1 MKVTKVAINK
11 IYPIVEKSLQKNTPA
26 YKKNVQEF
34 IKDRSKDL
42 YDIVPVRRIP
52 FGSEDIDSFFKAMK
66 IDKNEI
72 TQCLSE
78 TYYWNMNF
86 NPRAA
91 KDEFTMTM
99 MMVIRYFLL
108 KNKQTDA
115 EISTIYLAFSG
126 KFYPS
131 IHSQK
136 FKIPP
141 EKYRHIMEYVLNNVL
156 TQETYY
162 WNMNFNPRAAK
173 DEFTM
178 TMMMVI
184 RYFLLKN
191 KQTDAEI
198 STIYLAFSG
207 KFYPS
212 IHSQKFK
219 IPPEKYRH
227 IMEYVLNNVLTQKYD
242 LKREGSVFGAV
253 RSICKTWL
261 RTYTPKFKNPDDED
275 VADMIQQLHGRI
287 KSFLGNIAAAY
298 YDTYEKRDTY
308 FAYASD
314 SNDQDSFRIADN
326 DSLLAERCVE
336 NAMNWITTKQVDYK
350 LCKWASDKNVK
361 VDEIKSIIESIQE
374 DSDNLILIRE
384 MMQLIIADYF
394 SISICKWASDKNV
407 KVDEIKSII
416 ESIQEDSDNLI
427 LIREMMQLI
436 IADYFSISK
445 TKDVTSYEF
454 INKSIV
460 AKPNSKNKYVIR
472 QKEIIEYFL
481 DENSPAYRKRKSRPD
496 TKSSY
501 YKSILTYYVLVINES
516 NK

>member
-1 MKVTKVAINK
+1 MKVTKVAVNK
-11 IYPIVEKSLQKNTPA
+11 IYPIIEKSLQKNTPA

-34 IKDRSKDL
+34 IKNRSNDL

-72 TQCLSE
+72 TQCLS
-78 TYYWNMNF
+78 
-86 NPRAA
+86 
-91 KDEFTMTM
+91 
-99 MMVIRYFLL
+99 
-108 KNKQTDA
+108 
-115 EISTIYLAFSG
+115 
-126 KFYPS
+126 
-131 IHSQK
+131 
-136 FKIPP
+136 
-141 EKYRHIMEYVLNNVL
+141 
-156 TQETYY
+156 ETYY

-298 YDTYEKRDTY
+298 YDTYEKRDSY

-326 DSLLAERCVE
+326 DSLLSERCVE

-350 LCKWASDKNVK
+350 LCKWASDKNIK

-374 DSDNLILIRE
+374 DSDNLL
-384 MMQLIIADYF
+384 
-394 SISICKWASDKNV
+394 
-407 KVDEIKSII
+407 
-416 ESIQEDSDNLI
+416 

>member
-1 MKVTKVAINK
+1 MKVTRVAVNK

-156 TQETYY
+156 TQ
-162 WNMNFNPRAAK
+162 
-173 DEFTM
+173 
-178 TMMMVI
+178 
-184 RYFLLKN
+184 
-191 KQTDAEI
+191 
-198 STIYLAFSG
+198 
-207 KFYPS
+207 
-212 IHSQKFK
+212 
-219 IPPEKYRH
+219 
-227 IMEYVLNNVLTQKYD
+227 KYD

-253 RSICKTWL
+253 RSICRTWL

-298 YDTYEKRDTY
+298 YDTYEKRDSY

-350 LCKWASDKNVK
+350 L
-361 VDEIKSIIESIQE
+361 
-374 DSDNLILIRE
+374 
-384 MMQLIIADYF
+384 
-394 SISICKWASDKNV
+394 CKWASDKNV

>member
-1 MKVTKVAINK
+1 MKVTKVAVNK

-52 FGSEDIDSFFKAMK
+52 FGSEDIDSFFKAVK

-72 TQCLSE
+72 TQCLS
-78 TYYWNMNF
+78 
-86 NPRAA
+86 
-91 KDEFTMTM
+91 
-99 MMVIRYFLL
+99 
-108 KNKQTDA
+108 
-115 EISTIYLAFSG
+115 
-126 KFYPS
+126 
-131 IHSQK
+131 
-136 FKIPP
+136 
-141 EKYRHIMEYVLNNVL
+141 
-156 TQETYY
+156 ETYY

-253 RSICKTWL
+253 RSICRTWL

-298 YDTYEKRDTY
+298 YDTYEKRDSY

-314 SNDQDSFRIADN
+314 SNEQDSFRIADN

-374 DSDNLILIRE
+374 DSDNLLLIRE

-394 SISICKWASDKNV
+394 STSN
-407 KVDEIKSII
+407 
-416 ESIQEDSDNLI
+416 N
-427 LIREMMQLI
+427 
-436 IADYFSISK
+436 
-445 TKDVTSYEF
+445 KDVTSYEF

>member
-1 MKVTKVAINK
+1 MKVTKVAVNK
-11 IYPIVEKSLQKNTPA
+11 IYPIVENSLQKNTPA

-72 TQCLSE
+72 TQCLS
-78 TYYWNMNF
+78 
-86 NPRAA
+86 
-91 KDEFTMTM
+91 
-99 MMVIRYFLL
+99 
-108 KNKQTDA
+108 
-115 EISTIYLAFSG
+115 
-126 KFYPS
+126 
-131 IHSQK
+131 
-136 FKIPP
+136 
-141 EKYRHIMEYVLNNVL
+141 
-156 TQETYY
+156 ETYY

-298 YDTYEKRDTY
+298 YDTYEKRDSY

-350 LCKWASDKNVK
+350 L
-361 VDEIKSIIESIQE
+361 
-374 DSDNLILIRE
+374 
-384 MMQLIIADYF
+384 
-394 SISICKWASDKNV
+394 CKWASDKNV

>member
-1 MKVTKVAINK
+1 MKVTRVAVNK
-11 IYPIVEKSLQKNTPA
+11 IYPIVEKSLQKNTTA
-26 YKKNVQEF
+26 YKKNLQEF
-34 IKDRSKDL
+34 IKDRSNDL

-156 TQETYY
+156 TQ
-162 WNMNFNPRAAK
+162 
-173 DEFTM
+173 
-178 TMMMVI
+178 
-184 RYFLLKN
+184 
-191 KQTDAEI
+191 
-198 STIYLAFSG
+198 
-207 KFYPS
+207 
-212 IHSQKFK
+212 
-219 IPPEKYRH
+219 
-227 IMEYVLNNVLTQKYD
+227 KYD

-253 RSICKTWL
+253 RSICRTWL

-287 KSFLGNIAAAY
+287 KSFLGNIASAY

-374 DSDNLILIRE
+374 DSDNLLLIRE

-394 SISICKWASDKNV
+394 STSKN
-407 KVDEIKSII
+407 
-416 ESIQEDSDNLI
+416 
-427 LIREMMQLI
+427 
-436 IADYFSISK
+436 
-445 TKDVTSYEF
+445 KDVTSYEF

-481 DENSPAYRKRKSRPD
+481 NENSPAYRKRKSRPD

-501 YKSILTYYVLVINES
+501 HKSILTYYVLVINES

>member
-1 MKVTKVAINK
+1 MKVTRVAVNK

-156 TQETYY
+156 TQ
-162 WNMNFNPRAAK
+162 
-173 DEFTM
+173 
-178 TMMMVI
+178 
-184 RYFLLKN
+184 
-191 KQTDAEI
+191 
-198 STIYLAFSG
+198 
-207 KFYPS
+207 
-212 IHSQKFK
+212 
-219 IPPEKYRH
+219 
-227 IMEYVLNNVLTQKYD
+227 KYD
-242 LKREGSVFGAV
+242 LKREGSVFGAI

-394 SISICKWASDKNV
+394 SIS
-407 KVDEIKSII
+407 
-416 ESIQEDSDNLI
+416 
-427 LIREMMQLI
+427 
-436 IADYFSISK
+436 K

>member
-1 MKVTKVAINK
+1 MKVTRVAVNK

-156 TQETYY
+156 TQ
-162 WNMNFNPRAAK
+162 
-173 DEFTM
+173 
-178 TMMMVI
+178 
-184 RYFLLKN
+184 
-191 KQTDAEI
+191 
-198 STIYLAFSG
+198 
-207 KFYPS
+207 
-212 IHSQKFK
+212 
-219 IPPEKYRH
+219 
-227 IMEYVLNNVLTQKYD
+227 KYD

-298 YDTYEKRDTY
+298 YDTYEKRDSY

-374 DSDNLILIRE
+374 DSDNLL
-384 MMQLIIADYF
+384 
-394 SISICKWASDKNV
+394 
-407 KVDEIKSII
+407 
-416 ESIQEDSDNLI
+416 

-445 TKDVTSYEF
+445 NKDVTSYEF

>member
-1 MKVTKVAINK
+1 MKVTKVAVDK

-156 TQETYY
+156 TQ
-162 WNMNFNPRAAK
+162 
-173 DEFTM
+173 
-178 TMMMVI
+178 
-184 RYFLLKN
+184 
-191 KQTDAEI
+191 
-198 STIYLAFSG
+198 
-207 KFYPS
+207 
-212 IHSQKFK
+212 
-219 IPPEKYRH
+219 
-227 IMEYVLNNVLTQKYD
+227 KYD

-253 RSICKTWL
+253 RSICRTWL

-298 YDTYEKRDTY
+298 YDTYEKRDSY

-374 DSDNLILIRE
+374 DSDNLLLIRE

-394 SISICKWASDKNV
+394 STSKN
-407 KVDEIKSII
+407 
-416 ESIQEDSDNLI
+416 
-427 LIREMMQLI
+427 
-436 IADYFSISK
+436 
-445 TKDVTSYEF
+445 KDVTSYEF

>member
-1 MKVTKVAINK
+1 MKVTKVAVNK
-11 IYPIVEKSLQKNTPA
+11 IYPIVEKSLQKNTQA

-34 IKDRSKDL
+34 IKNRSNDL

-72 TQCLSE
+72 TQCLS
-78 TYYWNMNF
+78 
-86 NPRAA
+86 
-91 KDEFTMTM
+91 
-99 MMVIRYFLL
+99 
-108 KNKQTDA
+108 
-115 EISTIYLAFSG
+115 
-126 KFYPS
+126 
-131 IHSQK
+131 
-136 FKIPP
+136 
-141 EKYRHIMEYVLNNVL
+141 
-156 TQETYY
+156 ETYY

-298 YDTYEKRDTY
+298 YDTYEKRDSY

-350 LCKWASDKNVK
+350 L
-361 VDEIKSIIESIQE
+361 
-374 DSDNLILIRE
+374 
-384 MMQLIIADYF
+384 
-394 SISICKWASDKNV
+394 CKWASDKNV

-516 NK
+516 NKQYSCILLR

>member
-1 MKVTKVAINK
+1 MKVTKVAVNK

-34 IKDRSKDL
+34 IKNRSNDL

-52 FGSEDIDSFFKAMK
+52 FGSEDVDSFFKAMK

-156 TQETYY
+156 TQ
-162 WNMNFNPRAAK
+162 
-173 DEFTM
+173 
-178 TMMMVI
+178 
-184 RYFLLKN
+184 
-191 KQTDAEI
+191 
-198 STIYLAFSG
+198 
-207 KFYPS
+207 
-212 IHSQKFK
+212 
-219 IPPEKYRH
+219 
-227 IMEYVLNNVLTQKYD
+227 KYD

-253 RSICKTWL
+253 RSICRTWL

-298 YDTYEKRDTY
+298 YDTYEKRDSY

-374 DSDNLILIRE
+374 DSDNLLLIRE

-394 SISICKWASDKNV
+394 STSKN
-407 KVDEIKSII
+407 
-416 ESIQEDSDNLI
+416 
-427 LIREMMQLI
+427 
-436 IADYFSISK
+436 
-445 TKDVTSYEF
+445 KDVTSYEF

>member
-1 MKVTKVAINK
+1 MKVTRVAVNK
-11 IYPIVEKSLQKNTPA
+11 IYPIVEKSLQKNTPV

-72 TQCLSE
+72 TQCLS
-78 TYYWNMNF
+78 
-86 NPRAA
+86 
-91 KDEFTMTM
+91 
-99 MMVIRYFLL
+99 
-108 KNKQTDA
+108 
-115 EISTIYLAFSG
+115 
-126 KFYPS
+126 
-131 IHSQK
+131 
-136 FKIPP
+136 
-141 EKYRHIMEYVLNNVL
+141 
-156 TQETYY
+156 ETYY

-298 YDTYEKRDTY
+298 YDTYEKRDSY

-374 DSDNLILIRE
+374 DSDNLLLIRE

-394 SISICKWASDKNV
+394 STSKN
-407 KVDEIKSII
+407 
-416 ESIQEDSDNLI
+416 
-427 LIREMMQLI
+427 
-436 IADYFSISK
+436 
-445 TKDVTSYEF
+445 KDVTSYEF

>member
-1 MKVTKVAINK
+1 MKVTKVAVNK

-156 TQETYY
+156 TQ
-162 WNMNFNPRAAK
+162 
-173 DEFTM
+173 
-178 TMMMVI
+178 
-184 RYFLLKN
+184 
-191 KQTDAEI
+191 
-198 STIYLAFSG
+198 
-207 KFYPS
+207 
-212 IHSQKFK
+212 
-219 IPPEKYRH
+219 
-227 IMEYVLNNVLTQKYD
+227 KYD

-253 RSICKTWL
+253 RSICRTWL

-298 YDTYEKRDTY
+298 YDTYEKRDSY

-374 DSDNLILIRE
+374 DSDNLLLIRE

-394 SISICKWASDKNV
+394 STSN
-407 KVDEIKSII
+407 
-416 ESIQEDSDNLI
+416 N
-427 LIREMMQLI
+427 
-436 IADYFSISK
+436 
-445 TKDVTSYEF
+445 KDVTSYEF

>member
-1 MKVTKVAINK
+1 MKVTKVAVNK
-11 IYPIVEKSLQKNTPA
+11 IYPIVEKSLQKNSPA

-34 IKDRSKDL
+34 IKNRSNDL

-72 TQCLSE
+72 TRCLS
-78 TYYWNMNF
+78 
-86 NPRAA
+86 
-91 KDEFTMTM
+91 
-99 MMVIRYFLL
+99 
-108 KNKQTDA
+108 
-115 EISTIYLAFSG
+115 
-126 KFYPS
+126 
-131 IHSQK
+131 
-136 FKIPP
+136 
-141 EKYRHIMEYVLNNVL
+141 
-156 TQETYY
+156 ETYY

-298 YDTYEKRDTY
+298 YDTYEKRDSY

-374 DSDNLILIRE
+374 DSDNLLFIRE

-394 SISICKWASDKNV
+394 STSKN
-407 KVDEIKSII
+407 
-416 ESIQEDSDNLI
+416 
-427 LIREMMQLI
+427 
-436 IADYFSISK
+436 
-445 TKDVTSYEF
+445 KDVTSYEF

>member
-1 MKVTKVAINK
+1 MKVTRVAVNK
-11 IYPIVEKSLQKNTPA
+11 IYPIVEKSLQKNTQA

-156 TQETYY
+156 TQ
-162 WNMNFNPRAAK
+162 
-173 DEFTM
+173 
-178 TMMMVI
+178 
-184 RYFLLKN
+184 
-191 KQTDAEI
+191 
-198 STIYLAFSG
+198 
-207 KFYPS
+207 
-212 IHSQKFK
+212 
-219 IPPEKYRH
+219 
-227 IMEYVLNNVLTQKYD
+227 KYD

-253 RSICKTWL
+253 RSICRTWL

-298 YDTYEKRDTY
+298 YDTYEKRDSY
-308 FAYASD
+308 FTYASD
-314 SNDQDSFRIADN
+314 SNEQDSFRIADN

-350 LCKWASDKNVK
+350 L
-361 VDEIKSIIESIQE
+361 
-374 DSDNLILIRE
+374 
-384 MMQLIIADYF
+384 
-394 SISICKWASDKNV
+394 CKWASDKNV

>member
-1 MKVTKVAINK
+1 MKVTRVAVNK

-156 TQETYY
+156 TQ
-162 WNMNFNPRAAK
+162 
-173 DEFTM
+173 
-178 TMMMVI
+178 
-184 RYFLLKN
+184 
-191 KQTDAEI
+191 
-198 STIYLAFSG
+198 
-207 KFYPS
+207 
-212 IHSQKFK
+212 
-219 IPPEKYRH
+219 
-227 IMEYVLNNVLTQKYD
+227 KYD
-242 LKREGSVFGAV
+242 LKREGSVFGAI
-253 RSICKTWL
+253 RSICRTWL

-298 YDTYEKRDTY
+298 YDTYEKRDSY

-374 DSDNLILIRE
+374 DSDNLL
-384 MMQLIIADYF
+384 
-394 SISICKWASDKNV
+394 
-407 KVDEIKSII
+407 
-416 ESIQEDSDNLI
+416 

-501 YKSILTYYVLVINES
+501 YKSILTYYVFVINES

>member
-1 MKVTKVAINK
+1 MKVTRVAVNK
-11 IYPIVEKSLQKNTPA
+11 IYPIVEKSLQKNTSA

-156 TQETYY
+156 TQ
-162 WNMNFNPRAAK
+162 
-173 DEFTM
+173 
-178 TMMMVI
+178 
-184 RYFLLKN
+184 
-191 KQTDAEI
+191 
-198 STIYLAFSG
+198 
-207 KFYPS
+207 
-212 IHSQKFK
+212 
-219 IPPEKYRH
+219 
-227 IMEYVLNNVLTQKYD
+227 KYD

-253 RSICKTWL
+253 RSICRTWL

-298 YDTYEKRDTY
+298 YDTYEKRDSY

-374 DSDNLILIRE
+374 DSDNLLLIRE

-394 SISICKWASDKNV
+394 STSRN
-407 KVDEIKSII
+407 
-416 ESIQEDSDNLI
+416 
-427 LIREMMQLI
+427 
-436 IADYFSISK
+436 
-445 TKDVTSYEF
+445 KDVTSYEF

>member
-1 MKVTKVAINK
+1 MKVTRVAVNK

-156 TQETYY
+156 TQ
-162 WNMNFNPRAAK
+162 
-173 DEFTM
+173 
-178 TMMMVI
+178 
-184 RYFLLKN
+184 
-191 KQTDAEI
+191 
-198 STIYLAFSG
+198 
-207 KFYPS
+207 
-212 IHSQKFK
+212 
-219 IPPEKYRH
+219 
-227 IMEYVLNNVLTQKYD
+227 KYD

-253 RSICKTWL
+253 RSICRTWL

-298 YDTYEKRDTY
+298 YNTYEKRDTY

-374 DSDNLILIRE
+374 DSDNLLFIRE

-394 SISICKWASDKNV
+394 STSKN
-407 KVDEIKSII
+407 
-416 ESIQEDSDNLI
+416 
-427 LIREMMQLI
+427 
-436 IADYFSISK
+436 
-445 TKDVTSYEF
+445 KDVTSYEF

>member
-1 MKVTKVAINK
+1 MKVTRVAVNK
-11 IYPIVEKSLQKNTPA
+11 IYPIVEKSLQKNTQA

-156 TQETYY
+156 TQ
-162 WNMNFNPRAAK
+162 
-173 DEFTM
+173 
-178 TMMMVI
+178 
-184 RYFLLKN
+184 
-191 KQTDAEI
+191 
-198 STIYLAFSG
+198 
-207 KFYPS
+207 
-212 IHSQKFK
+212 
-219 IPPEKYRH
+219 
-227 IMEYVLNNVLTQKYD
+227 KYD

-275 VADMIQQLHGRI
+275 VADMIQQQHSRI

-298 YDTYEKRDTY
+298 YDTYEKRDSY
-308 FAYASD
+308 FTYASD

-350 LCKWASDKNVK
+350 L
-361 VDEIKSIIESIQE
+361 
-374 DSDNLILIRE
+374 
-384 MMQLIIADYF
+384 
-394 SISICKWASDKNV
+394 CKWASDKNV

>member
-1 MKVTKVAINK
+1 M
-11 IYPIVEKSLQKNTPA
+11 
-26 YKKNVQEF
+26 QEF

-156 TQETYY
+156 TQ
-162 WNMNFNPRAAK
+162 
-173 DEFTM
+173 
-178 TMMMVI
+178 
-184 RYFLLKN
+184 
-191 KQTDAEI
+191 
-198 STIYLAFSG
+198 
-207 KFYPS
+207 
-212 IHSQKFK
+212 
-219 IPPEKYRH
+219 
-227 IMEYVLNNVLTQKYD
+227 KYD

-253 RSICKTWL
+253 RSICRTWL

-298 YDTYEKRDTY
+298 YDTYER
-308 FAYASD
+308 
-314 SNDQDSFRIADN
+314 
-326 DSLLAERCVE
+326 
-336 NAMNWITTKQVDYK
+336 
-350 LCKWASDKNVK
+350 
-361 VDEIKSIIESIQE
+361 EIHTLPMHQ
-374 DSDNLILIRE
+374 
-384 MMQLIIADYF
+384 
-394 SISICKWASDKNV
+394 
-407 KVDEIKSII
+407 
-416 ESIQEDSDNLI
+416 
-427 LIREMMQLI
+427 
-436 IADYFSISK
+436 
-445 TKDVTSYEF
+445 
-454 INKSIV
+454 
-460 AKPNSKNKYVIR
+460 
-472 QKEIIEYFL
+472 
-481 DENSPAYRKRKSRPD
+481 
-496 TKSSY
+496 
-501 YKSILTYYVLVINES
+501 ILTIKILSELPIMILY
-516 NK
+516 